1 MFRTKHIP
9 KIILKISLAALSLA
23 ILLFVIYLVALVIGV
38 DFQSK
43 QRLLLGLI
51 STGVVLFGVFIS
63 ILTGAAMAENFLRRQ
78 CGDYQFV
85 CISRFGSSVSYSFI
99 WSQLLMAVGCGVGV
113 YAIYFGA
120 TLLIRALP
128 ILFVN
133 FW

>member
-1 MFRTKHIP
+1 MFQTKHIP
-9 KIILKISLAALSLA
+9 KIILKISLAALLLA
-23 ILLFVIYLVALVIGV
+23 ILLFVIYLVALMIGV

-43 QRLLLGLI
+43 RRLLLGLI
-51 STGVVLFGVFIS
+51 SIDVVLLGVFIS